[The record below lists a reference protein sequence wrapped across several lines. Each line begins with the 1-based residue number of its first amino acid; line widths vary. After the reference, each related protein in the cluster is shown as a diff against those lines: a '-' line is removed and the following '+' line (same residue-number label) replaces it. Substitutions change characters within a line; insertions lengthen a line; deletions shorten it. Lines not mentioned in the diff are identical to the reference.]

1 MTVAI
6 QSPTAAGEINLASHF
21 GQNSLNSRMILSH
34 FSQVIASVSAFHHV
48 RLTPNRNKISQ
59 KRFDT
64 AIRAAVCMAAMKH
77 KFTLNIDEQLVE
89 EIKIQA
95 VREKRTVGEITE
107 QLYREY
113 LDRQVKVKLKKKS

>member
-1 MTVAI
+1 MVPMKSLVIFEQLGSPGSTTPGKHQEKTVKI
-6 QSPTAAGEINLASHF
+6 FLDTYI
-21 GQNSLNSRMILSH
+21 R
-34 FSQVIASVSAFHHV
+34 
-48 RLTPNRNKISQ
+48 PN
-59 KRFDT
+59 
-64 AIRAAVCMAAMKH
+64 VCMAPPMKH

-113 LDRQVKVKLKKKS
+113 LDRQVKVKVKPRSK

>member
-1 MTVAI
+1 MVLF
-6 QSPTAAGEINLASHF
+6 SGDR
-21 GQNSLNSRMILSH
+21 SL
-34 FSQVIASVSAFHHV
+34 
-48 RLTPNRNKISQ
+48 
-59 KRFDT
+59 
-64 AIRAAVCMAAMKH
+64 KH

-113 LDRQVKVKLKKKS
+113 LDRHVKVKVEWKSKQNGPANGATIDKP

>member
-1 MTVAI
+1 MTI
-6 QSPTAAGEINLASHF
+6 
-21 GQNSLNSRMILSH
+21 
-34 FSQVIASVSAFHHV
+34 
-48 RLTPNRNKISQ
+48 
-59 KRFDT
+59 
-64 AIRAAVCMAAMKH
+64 MKH

-113 LDRQVKVKLKKKS
+113 LDRQVKVKLKTKSK